1 MPSTPVKLQM
11 RGDTR
16 RIELQQGSSS
26 LAELLEHIGKP
37 PALCFRAPSRLELIA
52 CWFARRRCLRRRCV
66 RWLGRGSAAAV
77 LHRQRG

>member
-52 CWFARRRCLRRRCV
+52 CWFARAPTVLAQTV
-66 RWLGRGSAAAV
+66 RSVARERISCGCPT
-77 LHRQRG
+77 